1 MQTAAG
7 GAAVNASLSTSRELK
22 VKATLLFCRMNL
34 AGDSFLLEGTG
45 GCGTQ
50 SLKGLQQLI
59 VIGNR
64 VFLAAPV
71 NQRLPTIKQSAKQYV
86 TPC

>member
-7 GAAVNASLSTSRELK
+7 GAAFNASLSTSRELK

-50 SLKGLQQLI
+50 SLKGLQ
-59 VIGNR
+59 
-64 VFLAAPV
+64 AAYSYREHCSTLLGV
-71 NQRLPTIKQSAKQYV
+71 VRHCASCLQVAK
-86 TPC
+86 TPPGF